1 MNETT
6 PLQDTNL
13 VLTIKKSLGH
23 TGEWQTTQTNSDKL
37 THNNKTCKQRKKMNT
52 ACLYTIQNYSKFGI
66 ERVDVTM

>member
-52 ACLYTIQNYSKFGI
+52 ACLYTI
-66 ERVDVTM
+66 